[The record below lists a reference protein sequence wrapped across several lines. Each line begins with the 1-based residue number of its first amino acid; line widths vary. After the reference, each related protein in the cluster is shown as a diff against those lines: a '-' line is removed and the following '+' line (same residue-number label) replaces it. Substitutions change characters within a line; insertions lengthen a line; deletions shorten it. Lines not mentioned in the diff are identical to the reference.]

1 MKVILFVFT
10 AALSTPLLASAGFDI
25 KQEKIKWYKHA
36 KSVSLCKGNESL
48 IFTCKI
54 KNKTASICEGESTD
68 VKGRYLQYRFGMK
81 NNIEVEIPSMSNA
94 DSSSVAFMRENGA
107 SWYAYYYRFK
117 SGSYKYYLYAA
128 SARGDNDPETGTS
141 TRDEPFGL
149 VVLKNNKKILSRK
162 CIEVGGGGG
171 GGGRVGVDLLLRVV
185 VQRRGLF
192 VEAQAAGAAFG
203 EQIIL
208 HFFGQMGYFALDVRV
223 LGFKVLGPLVIL

>member
-162 CIEVGGGGG
+162 CIE
-171 GGGRVGVDLLLRVV
+171 
-185 VQRRGLF
+185 
-192 VEAQAAGAAFG
+192 AF
-203 EQIIL
+203 EPASENNDPIWREYLKEHEI
-208 HFFGQMGYFALDVRV
+208 HDDIAPSD
-223 LGFKVLGPLVIL
+223 LVILSQP